1 MKVLSKL
8 LLIISVSFLLFTCGG
23 SSSTPETVV
32 EKYFEAV
39 KNVDFDGIRSCL
51 TKDAVVE
58 FDSGIASLSDE
69 DIKLI
74 KEQNAGSENVKILR
88 SEINGDNAIVYFEQ
102 AHGDHSHEYPISL
115 KKENGKWKIADQ

>member
-1 MKVLSKL
+1 MISKIF
-8 LLIISVSFLLFTCGG
+8 LIVSASFLLFACGG
-23 SSSTPETVV
+23 NSSTPEAVA
-32 EKYFEAV
+32 EKYFEAI

-51 TKDAVVE
+51 AKAAVAE

-69 DIKLI
+69 DIQLI
-74 KEQNAGSENVKILR
+74 KEQSAGGEEIKILR

-115 KKENGKWKIADQ
+115 KKENGEWKIADQ

>member
-8 LLIISVSFLLFTCGG
+8 LLIISASFLLFACGG
-23 SSSTPETVV
+23 SSSTPETVA

-51 TKDAVVE
+51 TKAAVVE

-74 KEQNAGSENVKILR
+74 KEQSAGGEEIKILR

-115 KKENGKWKIADQ
+115 VKESGEWKIAGQ

>member
-1 MKVLSKL
+1 MKALSKL
-8 LLIISVSFLLFTCGG
+8 LLIISASFLLFACSG
-23 SSSTPETVV
+23 SSSTPEAVA

-58 FDSGIASLSDE
+58 FDREIASLTDE
-69 DIKLI
+69 DINQI
-74 KEQNAGSENVKILR
+74 KAQNSGSDNVKILR
-88 SEINGDNAIVYFEQ
+88 SEINGYNAIVYFEQ

-115 KKENGKWKIADQ
+115 VKENGEWKIADQ